1 MSIKTVASEIW
12 SGIKDLFSSLVEFS
26 VKIIKGVLNFVRDVV
41 DYFKGL
47 LLDPKKQ
54 TPFIVNAEVFS
65 QQIKN
70 APRVDVGIFEG
81 VYNEDTNTIT
91 DYREISA
98 DELDEQTKKVLSNN
112 DGIVVLQ

>member
-1 MSIKTVASEIW
+1 MSIRTVASEIW

-54 TPFIVNAEVFS
+54 TPFIVN